1 MSKKRLAVNHV
12 ENRTIKIVE
21 EVRAFEEFRTQVA
34 PQLRADLQSGMSAK
48 ELYSKYEALAAARGL
63 TIAMTDRNPA
73 IALKAIQDILDRG
86 QGKAAQE
93 VRHKHKFQ
101 DLPEEQLDAILLSKL
116 KNAGGDL
123 AQYEHVDD
131 EASPESEDEDVSGE
145 ADLGAADEAKRSSE
159 DS

>member
-116 KNAGGDL
+116 KNAGGDFATGGSDFADTGSDL
-123 AQYEHVDD
+123 GSYEQVDT
-131 EASPESEDEDVSGE
+131 EPSPE
-145 ADLGAADEAKRSSE
+145 E
-159 DS
+159 DSDDAVE

>member
-123 AQYEHVDD
+123 AEYEQVDPD
-131 EASPESEDEDVSGE
+131 ASQEEDNDNEV
-145 ADLGAADEAKRSSE
+145 GAADEAKRSSD

>member
-1 MSKKRLAVNHV
+1 MSKKRLAINHV

-116 KNAGGDL
+116 KNAGGDFVQEASE
-123 AQYEHVDD
+123 AQYEQVDPD
-131 EASPESEDEDVSGE
+131 ASQESE
-145 ADLGAADEAKRSSE
+145 ADLGAANDDEESSD